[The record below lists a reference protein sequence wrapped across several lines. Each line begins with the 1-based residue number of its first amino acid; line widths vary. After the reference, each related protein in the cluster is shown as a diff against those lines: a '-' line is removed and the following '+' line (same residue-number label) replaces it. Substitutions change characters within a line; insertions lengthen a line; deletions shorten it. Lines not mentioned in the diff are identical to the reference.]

1 LSVLS
6 RSVKRPSPWLYLVAG
21 LLVAA
26 WIARVWLLLQDGGLF
41 RVLGG
46 DYSMYLAQANILR
59 SGDTQSIY
67 DLSRIDAFV
76 QPLRAFTTDPSQPLS
91 VGPVAYP
98 PIFAWLMVPFTF
110 VPPPVSLAL
119 WTLLNLVGVGY
130 LAWRVASVVP
140 GTNWLLALLALL
152 GSFPVA
158 LGLVVGQP
166 TALLGCAM
174 AECYLSLRAGR
185 DLRAGLWLSALLLK
199 PQYGLLLG
207 PILIWKRRWHAVLGV
222 ALGGLLI
229 VAASAALVGL
239 PTLLTFRAALSDMAP
254 FGGGALV
261 SPGQMINW
269 RGLILNLRPSIG
281 GNTGLLLT
289 IVLGAITVA
298 ATLLIWRGPWS
309 ATSRSFPA
317 RMAAMSLTTVLANYH
332 SHAHGLTLFA
342 VPLAASYGQ
351 PGTSRVTRW
360 ALLALALGPTAII
373 IGLDHWL
380 LRDVIEHRQ
389 VDVLIWS
396 PLVQML
402 LVLASG
408 SLIMGV
414 LRGQDTPN
422 TNSLAVDD
430 SSALESREPNATRFE
445 ESLRGG

>member
-1 LSVLS
+1 VLS
-6 RSVKRPSPWLYLVAG
+6 RRLKHPSPWLYLVAS
-21 LLVAA
+21 LLVALWVGRA
-26 WIARVWLLLQDGGLF
+26 WLLLQDGGLF

-46 DYSMYLAQANILR
+46 DYSMYAAQAAILR
-59 SGDTQSIY
+59 SGEPHSIY
-67 DLSRIDAFV
+67 DLSQIDAFV
-76 QPLRAFTTDPSQPLS
+76 QPLRAFTSDPSEPLS

-98 PIFAWLMVPFTF
+98 PVFAWLMMPFTL
-110 VPPPVSLAL
+110 VPPPMGLAL

-130 LAWRVASVVP
+130 LAWRVTCVVP
-140 GTNWLLALLALL
+140 GANWLLALLVLL

-158 LGLVVGQP
+158 LGLIVGQP

-174 AECYLSLRAGR
+174 AECYLSLRTGR
-185 DLRAGLWLSALLLK
+185 DVRAGLWLSALLLK
-199 PQYGLLLG
+199 PQYGLVLG

-222 ALGGLLI
+222 AVGGLIIL
-229 VAASAALVGL
+229 VSSAVLVGL

-281 GNTGLLLT
+281 STTGLTLT
-289 IVLGAITVA
+289 VVVGAITVA
-298 ATLLIWRGPWS
+298 GTLFVWRGPWT
-309 ATSRSFPA
+309 AAARTFPS

-342 VPLAASYGQ
+342 VPLAASFGQ
-351 PGTSRVTRW
+351 PGASRLTRW
-360 ALLALALGPTAII
+360 SLLALALAPTVVI

-380 LRDVIEHRQ
+380 LRDVIQHRR

-408 SLIMGV
+408 SLIIGV
-414 LRGQDTPN
+414 VRDNQDSPGVPRGLQDEFPERT
-422 TNSLAVDD
+422 SAADRLAD
-430 SSALESREPNATRFE
+430 
-445 ESLRGG
+445 SLRSS

>member
-6 RSVKRPSPWLYLVAG
+6 RSVKRPSPWLYLIAG
-21 LLVAA
+21 LLVAV
-26 WIARVWLLLQDGGLF
+26 WIGRAWLLLQDGGLF

-46 DYSMYLAQANILR
+46 DYSMYAAQAGILR

-67 DLSRIDAFV
+67 DLSRIDTFV
-76 QPLRAFTTDPSQPLS
+76 QPLRAYTTDPSEPLS

-98 PIFAWLMVPFTF
+98 PIFAWLMVPFTL
-110 VPPPVSLAL
+110 VPPPVGLAL
-119 WTLLNLVGVGY
+119 WTVLNLLGVGY

-140 GTNWLLALLALL
+140 GTNWLLAMLALL

-158 LGLVVGQP
+158 LGLLVGQP

-222 ALGGLLI
+222 ALGGLIIL
-229 VAASAALVGL
+229 ATSAVLVGL

-289 IVLGAITVA
+289 IVLGAITVGC
-298 ATLLIWRGPWS
+298 TLLIWRGPW
-309 ATSRSFPA
+309 AAASRSFPA

-351 PGTSRVTRW
+351 PEAGRLTRW
-360 ALLALALGPTAII
+360 SLVALAVGPTAII

-380 LRDVIEHRQ
+380 LRDVIERKQ

-396 PLVQML
+396 PLVQIL

-408 SLIMGV
+408 SLIMSV
-414 LRGQDTPN
+414 LRGKDAPITRPR
-422 TNSLAVDD
+422 TLDGPSPSD
-430 SSALESREPNATRFE
+430 SGAEQFE
-445 ESLRGG
+445 ESLRGS